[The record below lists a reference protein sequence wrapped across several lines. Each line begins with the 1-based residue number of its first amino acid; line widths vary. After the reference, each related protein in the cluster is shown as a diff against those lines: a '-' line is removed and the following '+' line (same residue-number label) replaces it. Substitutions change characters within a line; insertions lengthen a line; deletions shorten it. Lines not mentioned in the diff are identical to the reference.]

1 MLDIRATHYPSPL
14 SEVVFESVPLTV
26 HLVNVADETGLISGA
41 FRVYND
47 TTGLLI
53 FTSDIAPTSLA
64 TGATADVSSLTEFD
78 PPAPLDDTYF
88 VIFDGIAANALVPD
102 GIGIHLG
109 AFHFDVK
116 PVGMGPAP
124 ASHHATHEFAGSD
137 PVKAEDLPTTETDD
151 TLVLKPNGA
160 GGVQW
165 SAIPT
170 AKGAFAEATNATP
183 TPDADLYIQYA
194 LTALDT
200 DADFQ
205 VPDGTPVDGQ
215 VLRIRIL
222 DDSTPRNLTWDAIYA
237 SRGATLPAITV
248 AGKLM
253 MVGLIYNDDLSTW
266 DCVAVTTEA

>member
-1 MLDIRATHYPSPL
+1 MLDIHATHYVSPL
-14 SEVVFESVPLTV
+14 SEVDFESVTLTV
-26 HLVNVADETGLISGA
+26 HIVNVADETGLISGA

-53 FTSDIAPTSLA
+53 FSSDIAPTSLPA
-64 TGATADVSSLTEFD
+64 GAGVDVSSLTEFD

-116 PVGMGPAP
+116 PTAMGPAP
-124 ASHHATHEFAGSD
+124 ASHHATHEFDGSD
-137 PVKAEDLPTTETDD
+137 PVNAEDLPTTETDD

-160 GGVQW
+160 GGVSWQ
-165 SAIPT
+165 AIPT

-194 LTALDT
+194 LTALDQA
-200 DADFQ
+200 ADFQ
-205 VPDGTPVDGQ
+205 NPSGTIADGQ
-215 VLRIRIL
+215 VLRIRVL
-222 DDSTPRNLTWDAIYA
+222 DDSTPRALTWGAAYA

-253 MVGLIYNDDLSTW
+253 MVGLIYNNDLGTW